1 MGGRGHTGALPRLAQ
16 SPSRS
21 NGRALASAPPG
32 TWPPYRK
39 ASPPPAFGGA
49 VARHICRAASVSER
63 LAQSPLP
70 LQWPLAAPCQP
81 PTLARLEG
89 FEPPTRG
96 LGGRCSVQLSYRRK
110 RRD

>member
-1 MGGRGHTGALPRLAQ
+1 MGGRGHTGPLPRLAK

-21 NGRALASAPPG
+21 NGRALAS
-32 TWPPYRK
+32 T
-39 ASPPPAFGGA
+39 PPAAPGPEPPAAPMA
-49 VARHICRAASVSER
+49 VKKNRT
-63 LAQSPLP
+63 
-70 LQWPLAAPCQP
+70 LAANCQP

-96 LGGRCSVQLSYRRK
+96 LEGRCSVQLSYRRK